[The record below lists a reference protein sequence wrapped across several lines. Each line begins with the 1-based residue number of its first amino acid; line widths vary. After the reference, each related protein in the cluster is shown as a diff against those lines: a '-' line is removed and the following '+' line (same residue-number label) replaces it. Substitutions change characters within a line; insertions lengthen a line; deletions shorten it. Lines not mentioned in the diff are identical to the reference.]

1 MHLYFA
7 LVSPEF
13 REQKDNLA
21 MKTSNFFLQAIW
33 EFYGLSFKN
42 STFFQSVSESFSRK
56 FPFDLI

>member
-21 MKTSNFFLQAIW
+21 MKPQTSKFFLQAIW
-33 EFYGLSFKN
+33 EF
-42 STFFQSVSESFSRK
+42 
-56 FPFDLI
+56 